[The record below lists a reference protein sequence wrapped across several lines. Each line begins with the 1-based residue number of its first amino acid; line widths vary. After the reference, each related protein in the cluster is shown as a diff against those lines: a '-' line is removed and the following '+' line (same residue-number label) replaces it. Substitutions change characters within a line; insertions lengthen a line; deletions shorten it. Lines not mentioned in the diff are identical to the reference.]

1 MSAVGTGS
9 HWIHFA
15 PGCVAM
21 TCWSCAASVG
31 DATVSVRIRRPA
43 PCVAD
48 CAERPARMAVMNA
61 LHGRISPSCRIK
73 RERSE
78 NEALDAVA
86 TMKKT
91 IVVDLTEEVA
101 LTAADLSLEHGLAM
115 ADSMMLAF
123 AREND
128 AALVTTDSGFQGI
141 AGVTVFSKK
150 TKA

>member
-1 MSAVGTGS
+1 LIVIDSSGWIEFFADGPHAAEFARRLRQPAAVIT
-9 HWIHFA
+9 
-15 PGCVAM
+15 PTVAM
-21 TCWSCAASVG
+21 YEVYKW
-31 DATVSVRIRRPA
+31 
-43 PCVAD
+43 
-48 CAERPARMAVMNA
+48 
-61 LHGRISPSCRIK
+61 IK

-78 NEALDAVA
+78 DEALAAIA

-91 IVVDLTEEVA
+91 TVLDLTEEVA

-128 AALVTTDSGFQGI
+128 AALVTTDSGFEGI
-141 AGVTVFSKK
+141 SGVTVFSKK